1 MLDYEKVK
9 WMIQR
14 KKRLHYT
21 DPRFQ
26 DDSNDICNALT
37 RDMSETMAFL
47 ESCTDEEIN
56 LLSDELFDVIDA
68 FYEAD
73 QGGGGQFVSFLK
85 MLADSRPNMEIED
98 EIQGIVETLDELANN
113 LPVNKEDFLTSAEA
127 KKQFGLKVDLP

>member
-14 KKRLHYT
+14 KERLHYT

-26 DDSNDICNALT
+26 DDTNDICNALT

-47 ESCTDEEIN
+47 ESCPDEEIN

-68 FYEAD
+68 FYETD
-73 QGGGGQFVSFLK
+73 QGGGQFVSFLK
-85 MLADSRPNMEIED
+85 MLVESRPNVENED
-98 EIQGIVETLDELANN
+98 EIQGIVETLDELANT
-113 LPVNKEDFLTSAEA
+113 LPVNRQEFIIGDEA
-127 KKQFGLKVDLP
+127 KKQYGLKVDLP

>member
-9 WMIQR
+9 WMIQC
-14 KKRLHYT
+14 KERLHYT

-47 ESCTDEEIN
+47 ESCTNEEII
-56 LLSDELFDVIDA
+56 LLSDELFDGVDA

-73 QGGGGQFVSFLK
+73 QAGGQFVSSLK
-85 MLADSRPNMEIED
+85 MLVESRSDVEIQG
-98 EIQGIVETLDELANN
+98 EIQGIVETLDD
-113 LPVNKEDFLTSAEA
+113 KS
-127 KKQFGLKVDLP
+127 